1 MWSCEV
7 SEALMFVTVKSQLK
21 IHYRTNSQY
30 SEYNAAVIASQGG
43 EAAVVYASRCVL
55 LKSGGSHCT
64 LGDYL

>member
-30 SEYNAAVIASQGG
+30 SEYNAAVIASQG
-43 EAAVVYASRCVL
+43 ARQRLCMQADVFC
-55 LKSGGSHCT
+55 
-64 LGDYL
+64 